1 MHYPQQGAHD
11 DRVRSVNQSAP
22 FGFAQAAPAEHLP
35 LLLLPGTAC
44 DERMFAPLLER
55 LQLPQAMVVDMGG
68 VSSAA
73 VLAQRILAEAPE
85 RFALLGFSLGGIV
98 ALEMVAQAPHR
109 IARLA
114 LIDTTGRPVPPHDV
128 ARRRDEVEQA
138 GQSGMK
144 RYVLGG
150 WSRSVWAGHV
160 ADQAMLDLVVAMAE
174 TLGADGLGPQV
185 EIGISR
191 ADSRERL
198 AQIAVPTL
206 ILAGE
211 DEQVCTLDAHEEL
224 AQGIPGAR
232 YFTIPRAGHFA
243 PLENPAEV
251 ARHVRDWLDWTPQH
265 PIEAYAQGASMSDI
279 STNPKIKGSSEVALE
294 ESVLQ
299 VERRDY
305 RDLAPTDRPR
315 SQSMD
320 GFDDIYTD
328 IVDYIIRCTHKIWDE
343 RDIGLIYTH
352 YTHNCVLYGTTGTI
366 YNREDIV
373 RDTIQRLVSFPERR
387 GMGTQVIWNGNDK
400 DGFYTSHLVT
410 GSGRHTQFGHLGQP
424 TFKPFVSRT
433 IADCMIHRNM
443 IYREWVVAD
452 QMAIIKQLGLDP
464 NHFAMRTAKAKFDA
478 GLTSL
483 DIGEN
488 RRFLGQTRP
497 NEKAD
502 TTLANNDVE
511 AQTIE
516 MLHEVFTKRM
526 FGRIAEVYA
535 PNAQYHGPLMK
546 ELYGVA
552 AIIHQHLGLIGSL
565 PDASYEVQHVASN
578 PCEEGGTKVAVRW
591 LMEGHHLGY
600 GILGELGD
608 PTGKRVQ
615 VMGMSHYHWK
625 DGKIVDEWTVYD
637 ELSLLVQVK
646 LGQLAEAA

>member
-1 MHYPQQGAHD
+1 MNKVIPVRV
-11 DRVRSVNQSAP
+11 DRGEA
-22 FGFAQAAPAEHLP
+22 FATQLP
-35 LLLLPGTAC
+35 LLLLAGTAC
-44 DERMFAPLLER
+44 DVRLFQPLLDR
-55 LQLPQAMVVDMGG
+55 LDLPMVQVIEMTGAAT
-68 VSSAA
+68 SAA
-73 VLAQRILAEAPE
+73 MAKKVLEAAPE
-85 RFALLGFSLGGIV
+85 QFSLLGFSLGGIV
-98 ALEMVAQAPHR
+98 ALEMVAQAPER

-114 LIDTTGRPVPPHDV
+114 LVDTTARPVPEDDV
-128 ARRRDEVEQA
+128 GRRRSEVDRAREA
-138 GQSGMK
+138 GMADYVRSG
-144 RYVLGG
+144 
-150 WSRSVWAGHV
+150 WDRSVAPQNI
-160 ADQAMLDLVVAMAE
+160 ADESLLQTVVAMAE
-174 TLGADGLGPQV
+174 RLGAAELGPQV
-185 EIGISR
+185 EIGIGR
-191 ADSRERL
+191 ADSRPRL
-198 AQIAVPTL
+198 SAITVPTL
-206 ILAGE
+206 VLAGE
-211 DEQVCTLDAHEEL
+211 HEQVCSIDAHREI
-224 AQGIPGAR
+224 ADAVAGAR
-232 YFTIPRAGHFA
+232 FFTIPRAGHFA
-243 PLENPAEV
+243 PLENPAAV
-251 ARHVRDWLDWTPQH
+251 ARHVLDWLDWTFDPQI
-265 PIEAYAQGASMSDI
+265 PADAKGATMSNLT
-279 STNPKIKGSSEVALE
+279 SNPKTKGSSEVALD

-305 RDLAPTDRPR
+305 PDLAPTNRPR
-315 SQSMD
+315 SQSLD

-366 YNREDIV
+366 YNREDVV

-410 GSGRHTQFGHLGQP
+410 GSGRHTQYGHLGQP
-424 TFKPFVSRT
+424 TGKPFVSRT
-433 IADCMIHRNM
+433 IADCMVHRNK

-478 GLTSL
+478 GLISL

-488 RRFLGQTRP
+488 RRFLGQTP
-497 NEKAD
+497 PTDKAD
-502 TTLANNDVE
+502 TSLAHNDVE

-526 FGRIAEVYA
+526 FGRIAQDYA

-565 PDASYEVQHVASN
+565 PDASYEIQHVASN

-608 PTGKRVQ
+608 PTGRRVQ

-625 DGKIVDEWTVYD
+625 DGKIVDEWNVYD

-646 LGQLAEAA
+646 LGQLAAEAGHAA

>member
-1 MHYPQQGAHD
+1 MPMNK
-11 DRVRSVNQSAP
+11 VVPVPVESE
-22 FGFAQAAPAEHLP
+22 QANAMPLP
-35 LLLLPGTAC
+35 LLLLAGTAC
-44 DERMFAPLLER
+44 DARLFEPMTNLLGAPLVIVVEMNGAETTAQMAER
-55 LQLPQAMVVDMGG
+55 
-68 VSSAA
+68 
-73 VLAQRILAEAPE
+73 VLADAPE
-85 RFALLGFSLGGIV
+85 HFSLLGFSLGGIV
-98 ALEMVAQAPHR
+98 ALEMAAQAPER
-109 IARLA
+109 IERLA
-114 LIDTTGRPVPPHDV
+114 LINTTPRPDPKANAK
-128 ARRRDEVEQA
+128 ARRAAAARARQE
-138 GQSGMK
+138 GMGC
-144 RYVLGG
+144 YVTDA
-150 WSRSVWAGHV
+150 WS
-160 ADQAMLDLVVAMAE
+160 DLVAPTNADNADLQALLVDMAE
-174 TLGADGLGPQV
+174 RAGADLLSIQS
-185 EIGISR
+185 EIAIHR
-191 ADSRERL
+191 VDSRPRL
-198 AQIAVPTL
+198 GHIGVPTL
-206 ILAGE
+206 VLAGE
-211 DEQVCTLDAHEEL
+211 DERVCPIEAHQEIADAV
-224 AQGIPGAR
+224 PGAR
-232 YFTIPRAGHFA
+232 FFTIPQAGHFA

-251 ARHVRDWLDWTPQH
+251 ARHVRNWLDWTFDTN
-265 PIEAYAQGASMSDI
+265 PIPAKAQGATMSDGT
-279 STNPKIKGSSEVALE
+279 SNPKTKGSSEVALE

-305 RDLAPTDRPR
+305 PDLAPTDRPR
-315 SQSMD
+315 GQSLD

-366 YNREDIV
+366 YNREDVV

-410 GSGRHTQFGHLGQP
+410 GSGRHTQYGHLGQP

-464 NHFAMRTAKAKFDA
+464 NHFAARTAKAKFDA

-502 TTLANNDVE
+502 TSLAHNDLE

-526 FGRIAEVYA
+526 FGRIAQDYA

-600 GILGELGD
+600 GILNELGD

-637 ELSLLVQVK
+637 ELSMLVQVK
-646 LGQLAEAA
+646 LGQLAEAGQAGA

>member
-1 MHYPQQGAHD
+1 MN
-11 DRVRSVNQSAP
+11 RVIPVSSELEGPVTVP
-22 FGFAQAAPAEHLP
+22 LP
-35 LLLLPGTAC
+35 LLLLPGTVC
-44 DERMFAPLLER
+44 DARLFAPMLQR
-55 LQLPQAMVVDMGG
+55 LSVPIVTVVDMGG
-68 VSSAA
+68 EQSAA
-73 VLAQRILAEAPE
+73 ELAARILRNAPE
-85 RFALLGFSLGGIV
+85 RFSLLGFSLGGIV
-98 ALEMVAQAPHR
+98 ALEMIAQAPER
-109 IARLA
+109 VARLA
-114 LIDTTGRPVPPHDV
+114 LIDTTGRPDPEANAAVRRAAV
-128 ARRRDEVEQA
+128 AKARGA
-138 GQSGMK
+138 GMDG
-144 RYVLGG
+144 YIDDN
-150 WSRSVWAGHV
+150 WSRLVAPDNAGSKELKGV
-160 ADQAMLDLVVAMAE
+160 ITAMARDA
-174 TLGADGLGPQV
+174 GADMLASQSEV
-185 EIGISR
+185 AIHR
-191 ADSRERL
+191 ADSRKRL
-198 AQIAVPTL
+198 AAIAVPTL

-211 DEQVCTLDAHEEL
+211 AEQVCPIELHREL
-224 AQGIPGAR
+224 AAAIPRAQF
-232 YFTIPRAGHFA
+232 FTIPKAGHFA
-243 PLENPAEV
+243 PLENPAVV
-251 ARHVRDWLDWTPQH
+251 ARHVRQWLDWTDTYQAIP
-265 PIEAYAQGASMSDI
+265 ADQGAIMSDNE
-279 STNPKIKGSSEVALE
+279 TNPKAKGGSPSLRNSEN
-294 ESVLQ
+294 VLQ

-305 RDLAPTDRPR
+305 PDLAPNDRPR
-315 SQSMD
+315 SQSLE

-366 YNREDIV
+366 YNREDVV

-387 GMGTQVIWNGNDK
+387 GMGTQVIWNGNDQ

-410 GSGRHTQFGHLGQP
+410 GSGRHTQYGHLGQP

-433 IADCMIHRNM
+433 IADCMIHRNK

-464 NHFAMRTAKAKFDA
+464 HHFAARTAKQKFDA

-488 RRFLGQTRP
+488 RRFLGQTP
-497 NEKAD
+497 PAEKAD
-502 TTLANNDVE
+502 TSLAHNDVE
-511 AQTIE
+511 ARTIE

-526 FGRIAEVYA
+526 FGRIAQDYA

-578 PCEEGGTKVAVRW
+578 PCDEGGTKVAVRW
-591 LMEGHHLGY
+591 IMEGHHLGY
-600 GILGELGD
+600 GILNELGD
-608 PTGKRVQ
+608 PSGKRVQ

-625 DGKIVDEWTVYD
+625 EGRIVDEWNVYD

>member
-1 MHYPQQGAHD
+1 MTVP
-11 DRVRSVNQSAP
+11 
-22 FGFAQAAPAEHLP
+22 LP
-35 LLLLPGTAC
+35 LLLLPGTVC
-44 DERMFAPLLER
+44 DIR
-55 LQLPQAMVVDMGG
+55 LFEPMLQRLGVPIATVVDMSG
-68 VSSAA
+68 AA
-73 VLAQRILAEAPE
+73 STPDLAARILRHAPE
-85 RFALLGFSLGGIV
+85 RFSLLGFSLGGIV
-98 ALEMVAQAPHR
+98 ALEMMAQAPER

-114 LIDTTGRPVPPHDV
+114 LIDTTPRPDPEANAATRHAAV
-128 ARRRDEVEQA
+128 AKARVDGMA
-138 GQSGMK
+138 GYIADS
-144 RYVLGG
+144 
-150 WSRSVWAGHV
+150 WSRLV
-160 ADQAMLDLVVAMAE
+160 APVNVGSADLKAVISAMAVDA
-174 TLGADGLGPQV
+174 GADLLASQSEV
-185 EIGISR
+185 AIHR
-191 ADSRERL
+191 VDSRTRL
-198 AQIAVPTL
+198 AAISVPTL

-211 DEQVCTLDAHEEL
+211 AEQVCPLEAHREMAE
-224 AQGIPGAR
+224 AIPGAR
-232 YFTIPRAGHFA
+232 FFTIPAAGHFA
-243 PLENPAEV
+243 PLENSAAV
-251 ARHVRDWLDWTPQH
+251 ARHVRQWLDWTDIDHAIP
-265 PIEAYAQGASMSDI
+265 ADDQGAIMSDNE
-279 STNPKIKGSSEVALE
+279 TNPKAKGGSPSLRNSEN
-294 ESVLQ
+294 VLQ

-305 RDLAPTDRPR
+305 PDLAPNDRPR
-315 SQSMD
+315 SQSLD

-366 YNREDIV
+366 YNREDVV

-387 GMGTQVIWNGNDK
+387 GMGTQVIWNGNDQ

-410 GSGRHTQFGHLGQP
+410 GSGRHTQYGHLGQP

-433 IADCMIHRNM
+433 IADCMIHRNK

-464 NHFAMRTAKAKFDA
+464 NHFAARTAKQKFDA

-488 RRFLGQTRP
+488 RRFLGQTPP

-502 TTLANNDVE
+502 TSLAHNDVE

-526 FGRIAEVYA
+526 FGRIAQDYA

-578 PCEEGGTKVAVRW
+578 PCDEGGTKVAVRW
-591 LMEGHHLGY
+591 IMEGHHLGY

-625 DGKIVDEWTVYD
+625 DGKIVDEWNVYD

>member
-1 MHYPQQGAHD
+1 MGPAVCSADRNADVMNKVFPQAAEMMAGAHLA
-11 DRVRSVNQSAP
+11 S
-22 FGFAQAAPAEHLP
+22 LP
-35 LLLLPGTAC
+35 LLLLPGTLC
-44 DERMFAPLLER
+44 DARLFAPVVEHL
-55 LQLPQAMVVDMGG
+55 AVTAVVVDMGG
-68 VSSAA
+68 ERTTAHLAA
-73 VLAQRILAEAPE
+73 RILREAPE
-85 RFALLGFSLGGIV
+85 RFSLLGFSLGGIV
-98 ALEMVAQAPHR
+98 ALEMVAQAPDR
-109 IARLA
+109 VARLA
-114 LIDTTGRPVPPHDV
+114 LIDTTARPDPEAN
-128 ARRRDEVEQA
+128 ARKRRQAVEQA
-138 GQSGMK
+138 RELGMEQF
-144 RYVLGG
+144 VHAD
-150 WSRSVWAGHV
+150 WAN
-160 ADQAMLDLVVAMAE
+160 LVSPVNAERAELRETIMAMAVGGGAE
-174 TLGADGLGPQV
+174 ALASQAEVAIHRLDSRPRLGA
-185 EIGISR
+185 IK
-191 ADSRERL
+191 
-198 AQIAVPTL
+198 VPTL

-211 DEQVCTLDAHEEL
+211 DEQVCSLEAHEEL
-224 AQGIPGAR
+224 AQGIAGAR
-232 YFTIPRAGHFA
+232 YFTIPQAGHFS
-243 PLENPAEV
+243 PLENPLAV
-251 ARHVRDWLDWTPQH
+251 ARHVSDWLDWRNTDH
-265 PIEAYAQGASMSDI
+265 TLSTQGSDMSDVT
-279 STNPKIKGSSEVALE
+279 SNPKTKGSSEVALD

-305 RDLAPTDRPR
+305 PDLAPTNRPR
-315 SQSMD
+315 SQSLE

-366 YNREDIV
+366 YNREDVV

-433 IADCMIHRNM
+433 IADCMVHRNK

-488 RRFLGQTRP
+488 RRFLGQTP
-497 NEKAD
+497 PTEKAD
-502 TTLANNDVE
+502 VSLAHNDVE

-526 FGRIAEVYA
+526 FGRIAQDYA

-591 LMEGHHLGY
+591 IMEGHHLGY
-600 GILGELGD
+600 GILNELGD

-625 DGKIVDEWTVYD
+625 NGRIVDEWNVYD

>member
-1 MHYPQQGAHD
+1 MEGA
-11 DRVRSVNQSAP
+11 VTVP
-22 FGFAQAAPAEHLP
+22 LP
-35 LLLLPGTAC
+35 LLLLPGTGC
-44 DERMFAPLLER
+44 DERLFAPMLAR
-55 LQLPQAMVVDMGG
+55 LGVPVAIVADMAQAGT
-68 VSSAA
+68 SAE
-73 VLAQRILAEAPE
+73 LAARILADAPE
-85 RFALLGFSLGGIV
+85 RFSLLGFSLGGIV
-98 ALEMVAQAPHR
+98 ALEMMAQAPGR

-114 LIDTTGRPVPPHDV
+114 LLDTTARPLPD
-128 ARRRDEVEQA
+128 DEVDRRLAQVERAEAA
-138 GQSGMK
+138 GMDD
-144 RYVLGG
+144 YVLEG
-150 WSRSVWAGHV
+150 WSRSVA
-160 ADQAMLDLVVAMAE
+160 AANRDNAALRDTITAMARD
-174 TLGADGLGPQV
+174 LGASRLKLQV
-185 EIGISR
+185 DVAITR
-191 ADSRERL
+191 ADSGPRL
-198 AQIAVPTL
+198 ASIAVPTL

-211 DEQVCTLDAHEEL
+211 AEQVCSLEGHQEMAE
-224 AQGIPGAR
+224 AIPGAR
-232 YFTIPRAGHFA
+232 FFTIPLAGHFA
-243 PLENPAEV
+243 PLENPAAV
-251 ARHVRDWLDWTPQH
+251 ARHVREWLDWTDINQAIP
-265 PIEAYAQGASMSDI
+265 ADDQGAIMSDI
-279 STNPKIKGSSEVALE
+279 ETNPKAKGASPSLRNE

-305 RDLAPTDRPR
+305 PDLAPTNRKR
-315 SQSMD
+315 SQALE

-366 YNREDIV
+366 YNREDVV

-387 GMGTQVIWNGNDK
+387 GMGTQVIWNGNDQ

-410 GSGRHTQFGHLGQP
+410 GSGRHTQYGHLGQP
-424 TFKPFVSRT
+424 TGRPFVSRT
-433 IADCMIHRNM
+433 IADCMIHRNK

-464 NHFAMRTAKAKFDA
+464 NHFAARTAKQKFDA

-488 RRFLGQTRP
+488 RRFLGQTP
-497 NEKAD
+497 PAEKAD
-502 TTLANNDVE
+502 RSLAHNDIEV
-511 AQTIE
+511 QTIE

-526 FGRIAEVYA
+526 FGRIAQDYA

-565 PDASYEVQHVASN
+565 PDASYEIQHVASN

-591 LMEGHHLGY
+591 IMEGHHLGY

-625 DGKIVDEWTVYD
+625 DGKIVDEWNVYD

-646 LGQLAEAA
+646 LGQLAEAT

>member
-1 MHYPQQGAHD
+1 MQGA
-11 DRVRSVNQSAP
+11 VTVP
-22 FGFAQAAPAEHLP
+22 LP
-35 LLLLPGTAC
+35 LLLLPGTVC
-44 DERMFAPLLER
+44 DSRLFEPLLR
-55 LQLPQAMVVDMGG
+55 QLALPLTHVIDMTGEATT
-68 VSSAA
+68 SDLAA
-73 VLAQRILAEAPE
+73 RILAEAPE
-85 RFALLGFSLGGIV
+85 RFSLLGFSLGGIV
-98 ALEMVAQAPHR
+98 ALEMVAQAPER

-114 LIDTTGRPVPPHDV
+114 LIDTTPRPDPAAEGKKRHAALDRARAHGMETYIDDGWTRLV
-128 ARRRDEVEQA
+128 ASANA
-138 GQSGMK
+138 GN
-144 RYVLGG
+144 
-150 WSRSVWAGHV
+150 
-160 ADQAMLDLVVAMAE
+160 ADLKALISAMARD
-174 TLGADGLGPQV
+174 AGPDALASQTGV
-185 EIGISR
+185 AIHR
-191 ADSRERL
+191 ADSRKRL
-198 AQIAVPTL
+198 GAIAVPTL

-211 DEQVCTLDAHEEL
+211 AEQVCPLDAHEEL
-224 AQGIPGAR
+224 AAGIPGAQ
-232 YFTIPRAGHFA
+232 YFTIPDAGHFA
-243 PLENPAEV
+243 PLENPAAV
-251 ARHVRDWLDWTPQH
+251 ARHVRHWLDWTPTNQAI
-265 PIEAYAQGASMSDI
+265 PADDQGASMNDTPS
-279 STNPKIKGSSEVALE
+279 NPKAKGAAPAVQEQ
-294 ESVLQ
+294 VLQ

-305 RDLAPTDRPR
+305 PDLAPTNRPR
-315 SQSMD
+315 SQSLE

-366 YNREDIV
+366 YNREDVV

-387 GMGTQVIWNGNDK
+387 GMGTQVIWNGNDQ

-410 GSGRHTQFGHLGQP
+410 GSGRHTQYGHLGQP

-433 IADCMIHRNM
+433 IADCMVHRNK

-464 NHFAMRTAKAKFDA
+464 NHFATRTARQKFDA

-488 RRFLGQTRP
+488 RRFLGQTP
-497 NEKAD
+497 PTDKAD
-502 TTLANNDVE
+502 TALAHNDVE

-526 FGRIAEVYA
+526 FGRIAQDYA

-565 PDASYEVQHVASN
+565 PDASYEIQHVASN

-591 LMEGHHLGY
+591 IMEGHHLGY
-600 GILGELGD
+600 GILNELGD

-625 DGKIVDEWTVYD
+625 DGKIVDEWNVYD

>member
-1 MHYPQQGAHD
+1 MNKVIPASSQMEGA
-11 DRVRSVNQSAP
+11 VTVP
-22 FGFAQAAPAEHLP
+22 LP
-35 LLLLPGTAC
+35 LLLLPGTVC
-44 DERMFAPLLER
+44 DAR
-55 LQLPQAMVVDMGG
+55 LFEPVLQRLGVPIATVVEM
-68 VSSAA
+68 SAETSTSDLA
-73 VLAQRILAEAPE
+73 TRVLRYAPE
-85 RFALLGFSLGGIV
+85 QFSLLGFSLGGIV
-98 ALEMVAQAPHR
+98 ALEMIAQAPDR

-114 LIDTTGRPVPPHDV
+114 LIDTTPRPDPQANAGKRRAAVTKARVDGMDGYIGEAWSNLVSPANVGRD
-128 ARRRDEVEQA
+128 
-138 GQSGMK
+138 
-144 RYVLGG
+144 
-150 WSRSVWAGHV
+150 
-160 ADQAMLDLVVAMAE
+160 DLRQTIVAMARDA
-174 TLGADGLGPQV
+174 GAELLATQSEV
-185 EIGISR
+185 AIHR
-191 ADSRERL
+191 ADSRPRL
-198 AQIAVPTL
+198 AAIAVPTL

-211 DEQVCTLDAHEEL
+211 DERMCPLEAHREL
-224 AQGIPGAR
+224 AEGIPGAR
-232 YFTIPRAGHFA
+232 YFTIPQAGHFA
-243 PLENPAEV
+243 PLENPAAV
-251 ARHVRDWLDWTPQH
+251 ARHVRRWLDWTDINQAIP
-265 PIEAYAQGASMSDI
+265 ADDQGATMSDND
-279 STNPKIKGSSEVALE
+279 TNPKSKGGSPSIIKED
-294 ESVLQ
+294 VLQ

-305 RDLAPTDRPR
+305 PDLAPTDRPR
-315 SQSMD
+315 SQSLD

-366 YNREDIV
+366 YNREDVV

-387 GMGTQVIWNGNDK
+387 GMGTQVIWNGNDQ

-410 GSGRHTQFGHLGQP
+410 GSGRHTQYGHLGQP

-433 IADCMIHRNM
+433 IADCMIHRNK

-464 NHFAMRTAKAKFDA
+464 NLFAARTAKTKFDA

-488 RRFLGQTRP
+488 RRFLGQTP
-497 NEKAD
+497 PAEKAD
-502 TTLANNDVE
+502 TSLAHNEVE

-526 FGRIAEVYA
+526 FGRIAQDYA

-552 AIIHQHLGLIGSL
+552 AIVHQHLGLIGSL

-591 LMEGHHLGY
+591 IMEGHHLGY
-600 GILGELGD
+600 GILSELGD

-625 DGKIVDEWTVYD
+625 DGKIVDEWNVYD
-637 ELSLLVQVK
+637 ELSLLVQIK
-646 LGQLAEAA
+646 LGQLAEVA

>member
-1 MHYPQQGAHD
+1 MNKVIPAAVDMEGAIT
-11 DRVRSVNQSAP
+11 VP
-22 FGFAQAAPAEHLP
+22 LP

-44 DERMFAPLLER
+44 DSR
-55 LQLPQAMVVDMGG
+55 LFEPMLRRLAVPI
-68 VSSAA
+68 AA
-73 VLAQRILAEAPE
+73 VIDMSGEATTSALAARILRDAPE
-85 RFALLGFSLGGIV
+85 RFSLLGFSLGGIV
-98 ALEMVAQAPHR
+98 ALEMVAQAPER

-114 LIDTTGRPVPPHDV
+114 LIDTTPRPDPEDSVL
-128 ARRRDEVEQA
+128 RRRAAVAKASAE
-138 GQSGMK
+138 GMEG
-144 RYVLGG
+144 YIGDSWG
-150 WSRSVWAGHV
+150 
-160 ADQAMLDLVVAMAE
+160 DLVAPANAGNGTLRDLITAMARD
-174 TLGADGLGPQV
+174 TGAAAFASQSEV
-185 EIGISR
+185 AIHR
-191 ADSRERL
+191 ADSRPRL
-198 AQIAVPTL
+198 GSINIPTL
-206 ILAGE
+206 VLAGE
-211 DEQVCTLDAHEEL
+211 AERVCPLE
-224 AQGIPGAR
+224 AQREMAAAIPGAR
-232 YFTIPRAGHFA
+232 LFTIPDAGHFA
-243 PLENPAEV
+243 PLENPAAV
-251 ARHVRDWLDWTPQH
+251 ARHVRDWLDWADINQAIP
-265 PIEAYAQGASMSDI
+265 ADDQGATMNETTS
-279 STNPKIKGSSEVALE
+279 NPKTKGSSAVALE

-305 RDLAPTDRPR
+305 PDLAPTNRPR
-315 SQSMD
+315 SQSLE

-366 YNREDIV
+366 YNREDVV

-387 GMGTQVIWNGNDK
+387 GMGTQVIWNGNDQ

-410 GSGRHTQFGHLGQP
+410 GSGRHTQYGHLGQP
-424 TFKPFVSRT
+424 TGRPFVSRT
-433 IADCMIHRNM
+433 IADCMVHRNK

-464 NHFAMRTAKAKFDA
+464 NHFAARTARQKFDA

-488 RRFLGQTRP
+488 RRFLGQTP
-497 NEKAD
+497 PAEKAD
-502 TTLANNDVE
+502 TSLAHNDIE
-511 AQTIE
+511 ARTIE
-516 MLHEVFTKRM
+516 MLHEVFVKRM
-526 FGRIAEVYA
+526 FGKIAEVYA

-552 AIIHQHLGLIGSL
+552 AIVHQHLGLIGSL
-565 PDASYEVQHVASN
+565 PDASYEIQHVASN

-591 LMEGHHLGY
+591 IMEGHHLGY

-625 DGKIVDEWTVYD
+625 DGRIVDEWNVYD
-637 ELSLLVQVK
+637 ELSLLVQIK

>member
-1 MHYPQQGAHD
+1 MPEA
-11 DRVRSVNQSAP
+11 V
-22 FGFAQAAPAEHLP
+22 ETLP
-35 LLLLPGTAC
+35 LLMLAGTAC
-44 DERMFAPLLER
+44 DARLFAPLLEH
-55 LQLPQAMVVDMGG
+55 LHHPLIEVIEMTGAKTPEAMAELILGQAP
-68 VSSAA
+68 A
-73 VLAQRILAEAPE
+73 
-85 RFALLGFSLGGIV
+85 RFSLLGFSLGGIV
-98 ALEMVAQAPHR
+98 ALELVARAPER

-114 LIDTTGRPVPPHDV
+114 LVDTTARPVPRDDI
-128 ARRRDEVEQA
+128 ARRRSEVDRAQA
-138 GQSGMK
+138 LGIADYVRSG
-144 RYVLGG
+144 
-150 WSRSVWAGHV
+150 WDRSVAPGN
-160 ADQAMLDLVVAMAE
+160 LDNHQLLDTVVAMAE
-174 TLGADGLGPQV
+174 ALGAENLGPQV

-191 ADSRERL
+191 VDSRERL
-198 AQIAVPTL
+198 ARIGVPTL
-206 ILAGE
+206 VLAGE
-211 DEQVCTLDAHEEL
+211 HEQVCTLDTHREMAE
-224 AQGIPGAR
+224 AIPGAQF
-232 YFTIPRAGHFA
+232 FTIPEAGHFA
-243 PLENPAEV
+243 PLENPAAV
-251 ARHVRDWLDWTPQH
+251 ARHVRDWLKRTDPFSI
-265 PIEAYAQGASMSDI
+265 PADAQGAEMSDA
-279 STNPKIKGSSEVALE
+279 TNNPKTKGSSAVALE

-305 RDLAPTDRPR
+305 PDLAPTDRPR
-315 SQSMD
+315 GQSLE

-366 YNREDIV
+366 YNREDVV

-410 GSGRHTQFGHLGQP
+410 GSGRHTQYGHLGQP
-424 TFKPFVSRT
+424 TGRPFVSRT
-433 IADCMIHRNM
+433 IADCMVHRNK

-452 QMAIIKQLGLDP
+452 QMAIIQQLGLDP
-464 NHFAMRTAKAKFDA
+464 HHFAMRTAKQKFAA

-488 RRFLGQTRP
+488 RRFLGQTP
-497 NEKAD
+497 PVEKAD
-502 TTLANNDVE
+502 TSLAHNDVE

-526 FGRIAEVYA
+526 FGRIAQDYA

-591 LMEGHHLGY
+591 IMEGHHLGY
-600 GILGELGD
+600 GILGTLGD

-625 DGKIVDEWTVYD
+625 DGKVVDEWTVYD
-637 ELSLLVQVK
+637 ELSLLVQIK
-646 LGQLAEAA
+646 LGQLAEDAQTGV

>member
-1 MHYPQQGAHD
+1 MNKVIPA
-11 DRVRSVNQSAP
+11 VEMQSAVTL
-22 FGFAQAAPAEHLP
+22 ALQ
-35 LLLLPGTAC
+35 LLLLPGTVC
-44 DERMFAPLLER
+44 DARLFAPLLAKLGSVSAR
-55 LQLPQAMVVDMGG
+55 VVDMSGAT
-68 VSSAA
+68 STPELAA
-73 VLAQRILAEAPE
+73 KILRDAPE

-98 ALEMVAQAPHR
+98 ALEMMAQAPER
-109 IARLA
+109 IECLA
-114 LIDTTGRPVPPHDV
+114 LIDTTARPDPAANADKRRAAVRQARAEGMAAYIGDAWSNLV
-128 ARRRDEVEQA
+128 APEQA
-138 GQSGMK
+138 K
-144 RYVLGG
+144 NAALREVI
-150 WSRSVWAGHV
+150 
-160 ADQAMLDLVVAMAE
+160 VAMASDS
-174 TLGADGLGPQV
+174 GAELLASQSEV
-185 EIGISR
+185 AIHR
-191 ADSRERL
+191 ADSRPRL
-198 AQIAVPTL
+198 GAIAVPTL

-211 DEQVCTLDAHEEL
+211 AELVCPIEAHREMAE
-224 AQGIPGAR
+224 AIPGAQF
-232 YFTIPRAGHFA
+232 FTIPKAGHFA
-243 PLENPAEV
+243 PLENPVSV
-251 ARHVRDWLDWTPQH
+251 ARHVRDWLGWTTMHHTIP
-265 PIEAYAQGASMSDI
+265 AGGQGEIMSETT
-279 STNPKIKGSSEVALE
+279 SNPKTKGSSEVALE

-352 YTHNCVLYGTTGTI
+352 YTHNCVLYGTTGNI

-410 GSGRHTQFGHLGQP
+410 GSGRHTQYGHLGQP
-424 TFKPFVSRT
+424 TGRPFVSRT

-464 NHFAMRTAKAKFDA
+464 NHFAMRTAKQKFDA

-497 NEKAD
+497 AEKAD
-502 TTLANNDVE
+502 LSLAHNDIEV
-511 AQTIE
+511 QTVE
-516 MLHEVFTKRM
+516 MLHEVFVKRM
-526 FGRIAEVYA
+526 FGKIAEVYA
-535 PNAQYHGPLMK
+535 PTAQYHGPLMK

-565 PDASYEVQHVASN
+565 PDASYEIQHVASN

-591 LMEGHHLGY
+591 VMEGHHLGY

-646 LGQLAEAA
+646 LGQLAA

>member
-1 MHYPQQGAHD
+1 MNKTIPVPVEAKD
-11 DRVRSVNQSAP
+11 AVSA
-22 FGFAQAAPAEHLP
+22 ALP

-44 DERMFAPLLER
+44 DGRMFAPMLDLLDHP
-55 LQLPQAMVVDMGG
+55 LVHVVAMTGAD
-68 VSSAA
+68 SAA
-73 VLAQRILAEAPE
+73 AMAQKILATAPT
-85 RFALLGFSLGGIV
+85 RFSVLGFSLGGIV
-98 ALEMVAQAPHR
+98 ALEIVAQAPER
-109 IARLA
+109 VAALA
-114 LIDTTGRPVPPHDV
+114 LVDTTARPVPDHDI
-128 ARRRDEVEQA
+128 ARRRNEVVKARET
-138 GQSGMK
+138 GMAD
-144 RYVLGG
+144 YVRGG
-150 WSRSVWAGHV
+150 WARSVAPDNV
-160 ADQAMLDLVVAMAE
+160 ENRELLDTVIAMAE
-174 TLGADGLGPQV
+174 ALGPEGLGPQV
-185 EIGISR
+185 EIGITR
-191 ADSRERL
+191 ADSRKRL
-198 AQIAVPTL
+198 ASIDVPTL
-206 ILAGE
+206 VLAGE
-211 DEQVCTLDAHEEL
+211 YEQVCTLEVHREIAE
-224 AQGIPGAR
+224 AVPGAQF
-232 YFTIPRAGHFA
+232 FTIPGAGHFA
-243 PLENPAEV
+243 PLENPAAV
-251 ARHVRDWLDWTPQH
+251 ARHVRQWLAWTQSTQNP
-265 PIEAYAQGASMSDI
+265 ADAQGETMSDPT
-279 STNPKIKGSSEVALE
+279 SNPKTKGSSAVALD

-305 RDLAPTDRPR
+305 PDLAPANRPR
-315 SQSMD
+315 SQSLD

-366 YNREDIV
+366 YNREDVV

-410 GSGRHTQFGHLGQP
+410 GSGRHTQYGHLGQP
-424 TFKPFVSRT
+424 TGKPFVSRT
-433 IADCMIHRNM
+433 IADCMVHRNK

-452 QMAIIKQLGLDP
+452 QMAIIQQLGLDP
-464 NHFAMRTAKAKFDA
+464 HHFAMRTAKQKFAA

-488 RRFLGQTRP
+488 RRFLGQTP
-497 NEKAD
+497 PTDKAD
-502 TTLANNDVE
+502 TSLAHNDVE

-526 FGRIAEVYA
+526 FGRIAQDYA

-591 LMEGHHLGY
+591 IMEGHHLGY
-600 GILGELGD
+600 GILGTLGD

-625 DGKIVDEWTVYD
+625 DGKIVDEWNVYD

-646 LGQLAEAA
+646 LGQLAEVGGAAD